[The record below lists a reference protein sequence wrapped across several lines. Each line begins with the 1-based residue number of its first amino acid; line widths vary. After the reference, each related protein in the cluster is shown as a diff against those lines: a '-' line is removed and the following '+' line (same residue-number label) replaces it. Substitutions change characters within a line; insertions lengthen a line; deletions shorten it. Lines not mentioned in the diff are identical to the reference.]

1 MRSDV
6 IDIVW
11 SVIDNPKLGTLG
23 GEPRV
28 QNGRPD
34 RETEENAVSA

>member
-23 GEPRV
+23 
-28 QNGRPD
+28 NGRPD